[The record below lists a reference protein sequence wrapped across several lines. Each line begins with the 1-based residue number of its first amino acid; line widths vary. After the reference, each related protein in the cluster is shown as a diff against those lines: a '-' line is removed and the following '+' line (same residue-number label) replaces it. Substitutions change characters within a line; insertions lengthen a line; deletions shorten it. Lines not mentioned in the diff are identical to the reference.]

1 MMLHPTLRRGHR
13 KAISS
18 HPVTAIVAWLVVTP
32 PSQAAQP
39 SPQYPPRRLS
49 DGGLLQRGGEGDQR
63 IPQALHWIIPRNN
76 DPRLTLCTDQGG
88 PDLAQLKGPIATRP
102 TDVSCD
108 D

>member
-1 MMLHPTLRRGHR
+1 MLQPY
-13 KAISS
+13 
-18 HPVTAIVAWLVVTP
+18 TAPGCLGGSLKPP
-32 PSQAAQP
+32 PSHGRWP
-39 SPQYPPRRLS
+39 SSLSRRRHKRHS
-49 DGGLLQRGGEGDQR
+49 RRHGICRDACRTVVSCTPEEGDQR
-63 IPQALHWIIPRNN
+63 IGGALHWIIPRNN